1 MNRRF
6 RLRGKS
12 RFAEIQRC
20 GGRWV
25 HRWLILGGLPN
36 ELGYTRCGF
45 VVSRRLGKATERN
58 RIRRRLR
65 EAVRQRY
72 PCIRPGWDLVFI
84 ARLGIGTADFWGIG
98 SAVEDLLRQAGLWQA
113 PENRAHA

>member
-1 MNRRF
+1 MKRRF

-12 RFAEIQRC
+12 RFAEIQRR
-20 GGRWV
+20 GERWV
-25 HRWLILGGLPN
+25 HSWLILGGLPN

-45 VVSRRLGKATERN
+45 VVSRRLGKAADRN

-72 PCIRPGWDLVFI
+72 VRIRPGWDLVFV
-84 ARLGIGTADFWGIG
+84 ARAGIRNVDFWGIG
-98 SAVEDLLRQAGLWQA
+98 AAVEDLLRKAGLWQA
-113 PENRAHA
+113 PENKAHA